1 VKSFSFLGKY
11 YFAKQIISKLFQTLP
26 KSSYSDKKSLQKFIQ
41 FSAPMARAQRRRA
54 SDHDCGSASL
64 GAPPNHYCNLSPTN
78 TNRSQVYHV
87 LAKHSPALTT
97 TPVSSSVRR
106 ARARD
111 NKTVELQSSVWRAS
125 LTLQAHGAHTKSA
138 GEDAVKRVD
147 GQAANGADL
156 RWRDPVPSSIHWK
169 SSKLELCELHWS
181 MAITEQT

>member
-1 VKSFSFLGKY
+1 VLNAGEQ
-11 YFAKQIISKLFQTLP
+11 ATMTAAALA
-26 KSSYSDKKSLQKFIQ
+26 
-41 FSAPMARAQRRRA
+41 SAPP
-54 SDHDCGSASL
+54 
-64 GAPPNHYCNLSPTN
+64 PPNHYCNLSPTN